1 MTAAALDLA
10 DARPLYRWRD
20 GIEPKE
26 QAAADR
32 LRLLFRIGYEVERA
46 YGPRVRDL
54 LGDPGRQG
62 DGGRQRHQHGQQRC
76 LVDEQGH
83 LGLPEQGGR
92 VAGDSQRG

>member
-1 MTAAALDLA
+1 VTAAALDLA

-46 YGPRVRDL
+46 YGPRVLSAFLRSTNRPS
-54 LGDPGRQG
+54 DPIA
-62 DGGRQRHQHGQQRC
+62 
-76 LVDEQGH
+76 
-83 LGLPEQGGR
+83 GLSPKVTGE
-92 VAGDSQRG
+92 

>member
-26 QAAADR
+26 PAADR

-46 YGPRVRDL
+46 YGPRVLSAFLRSKNR
-54 LGDPGRQG
+54 PSAPIA
-62 DGGRQRHQHGQQRC
+62 
-76 LVDEQGH
+76 
-83 LGLPEQGGR
+83 GLSPKVTGE
-92 VAGDSQRG
+92 